1 MSYGI
6 IEFLLDLESWR
17 AVRRLTTEGQRE
29 GYLSN
34 VLEEMAEYADGARK
48 NNSHEKIDAIC
59 DMLVFS
65 GNIVPISSLVSNEI
79 LDIPVPEKHTLQF
92 LAKKMSAYKRVADT
106 IIEGRKHEEVSI
118 ALYELFAIC
127 EIIAKEDGYDL
138 YKSLKEVAKQINSR
152 TGAGRPRKTSGSK
165 TQVQRHKQKSI
176 KLILLNAKYQPT
188 D

>member
-1 MSYGI
+1 MAYGI

-17 AVRRLTTEGQRE
+17 AERRLTTEGQRE

-34 VLEEMAEYADGARK
+34 VLEEMAEYADAART

-106 IIEGRKHEEVSI
+106 IIEGRKHEEVSL

-152 TGAGRPRKTSGSK
+152 TGAWSAEKNKWIKDTSPE
-165 TQVQRHKQKSI
+165 
-176 KLILLNAKYQPT
+176 AKAKEYQA
-188 D
+188 DFDKCRVSAN

>member
-34 VLEEMAEYADGARK
+34 VLEEMAEYGDGARK
-48 NNSHEKIDAIC
+48 GNSHEKIDA
-59 DMLVFS
+59 
-65 GNIVPISSLVSNEI
+65 ISSLVSNEI

-106 IIEGRKHEEVSI
+106 IVEGRKHEEVSL

-127 EIIAKEDGYDL
+127 EIIAREDGYDL

-152 TGAGRPRKTSGSK
+152 TGAWSAEKNKWIKDTSPE
-165 TQVQRHKQKSI
+165 
-176 KLILLNAKYQPT
+176 AKAKEYQADFT
-188 D
+188 KCKVSAN

>member
-17 AVRRLTTEGQRE
+17 ATRRLTTEGQRE

-48 NNSHEKIDAIC
+48 SNGHEKIDAIC

-106 IIEGRKHEEVSI
+106 IIEEVSI
-118 ALYELFAIC
+118 ALYQLFAIC

-152 TGAGRPRKTSGSK
+152 TGAWS
-165 TQVQRHKQKSI
+165 
-176 KLILLNAKYQPT
+176 A
-188 D
+188 